1 MSDYTSHGSRV
12 STKTTKLTTITN
24 NRWVFVIFVA
34 FVIVVSAFAAEPL
47 RRDLAV
53 ARAESLAGGGG
64 SELAPPAVL
73 ARGQQQPTEAQ
84 QRPVFRGGAHFVRV
98 DVYPSQD
105 GKIVEGLK
113 PEDFEILEDGK
124 PQAIESF
131 DFIKFDTFTP
141 DAERRDPVSQRAGF
155 DLAADPRYRI
165 FVVFVAM
172 SLSTSQGPYATNVNL
187 DAIQRPLVDF
197 LERIAGPQD
206 LFGFLTS
213 RNSAKDLVLGQKT
226 TVTTEQIRDLWR
238 AYFIDRDEADILLDN
253 CDCGPGVDPKYCE
266 EVIKPMLK
274 RRFRADATYTVLTD
288 LVAQLGSLRQE
299 RKNLVL
305 ATNLLP
311 RWREDH
317 TALNVRGPEVPKT
330 GIANGRITT
339 DERAANVLTNG
350 NNGGACVA
358 EFQRLS
364 MIDFEPR
371 YWRLLSDARRE
382 NVSVYVVTPGGLQ
395 APVFATGIRAVQ
407 AANEDLRALS
417 VNTDALA
424 VTDTNDLNGG
434 LRRIA
439 DDLAAYY
446 LLGYYSTNTKSDG
459 TVRKITV
466 RTKAN
471 GKAVRAR
478 REYRAPTAAEVAAL
492 AKPRPVPRAPTDD
505 GPPAV
510 IGPPIAYRVSRAR
523 PIEKVTLLEFVRA
536 DRLRVEWPVLAP
548 LDRRE
553 ARVLDSA
560 GKPLAVDL
568 PVAEKEDGKVLVVEL
583 PLAPFGRGS
592 YSIELTAA
600 AGPRTEQRR
609 VTFMMK

>member
-1 MSDYTSHGSRV
+1 MSAYTSHGSSAGTKITKV
-12 STKTTKLTTITN
+12 TKTTN
-24 NRWVFVIFVA
+24 NYWVFVIVVFLVTFVPA
-34 FVIVVSAFAAEPL
+34 LEPSAVS
-47 RRDLAV
+47 V
-53 ARAESLAGGGG
+53 APQQ
-64 SELAPPAVL
+64 APP
-73 ARGQQQPTEAQ
+73 PTQAQ

-98 DVYPSQD
+98 DAYPSQD

-131 DFIKFDTFTP
+131 DFITFDTFRS

-155 DLAADPRYRI
+155 DLAADPRYRV

-172 SLSTSQGPYATNVNL
+172 SLSNSPGAVVRNENL

-197 LERIAGPQD
+197 LERIVGPQD

-226 TVTTEQIRDLWR
+226 TVVTAQIRDLWL
-238 AYFIDRDEADILLDN
+238 ANLADRDEADMLLDN
-253 CDCGPGVDPKYCE
+253 CGCGPNVDPTYCE
-266 EVIKPMLK
+266 NVIKPMLK
-274 RRFRADATYTVLTD
+274 RRFRADATYTTLTD
-288 LVAQLGSLRQE
+288 VVAQLGSLRQE

-317 TALNVRGPEVPKT
+317 TALEGRGPEVPRT

-350 NNGGACVA
+350 NNGSACVA

-371 YWRLLSDARRE
+371 YWRLLADARRE
-382 NVSVYVVTPGGLQ
+382 NVAFYVVTPGGLQ
-395 APVFATGIRAVQ
+395 AGVGISATRAIQ
-407 AANEDLRALS
+407 YANEDLLALAQ
-417 VNTDALA
+417 NTDGLA
-424 VTDTNDLNGG
+424 VIDTNDLSGG
-434 LRRIA
+434 MRRIA

-459 TVRKITV
+459 TLRKITV

-478 REYRAPTAAEVAAL
+478 REYRAPTEAEVAAL
-492 AKPRPVPRAPTDD
+492 SAPRPVAATPADT

-510 IGPPIAYRVSRAR
+510 IGPPTAYRVSRAQ
-523 PIEKVTLLEFVRA
+523 PIEKVTLLEFVRG
-536 DRLRVEWPVLAP
+536 DRLRVEWPVLAA

-560 GKPLAVDL
+560 GKPLALDL
-568 PVAEKEDGKVLVVEL
+568 PVAEKDDGKTLVVEL

-592 YSIELTAA
+592 YAVELTAG
-600 AGPRTEQRR
+600 AGGKTERR
-609 VTFMMK
+609 RLTFMMK